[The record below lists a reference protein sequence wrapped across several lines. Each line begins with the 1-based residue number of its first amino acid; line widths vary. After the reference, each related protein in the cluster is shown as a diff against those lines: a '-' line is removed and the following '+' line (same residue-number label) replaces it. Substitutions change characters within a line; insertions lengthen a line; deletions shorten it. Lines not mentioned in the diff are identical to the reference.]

1 MKKKLATNVSQ
12 FYIAKAFW
20 KTFMYKLE
28 YNFDD
33 PSRSSK
39 GSLYWDSTWQNRAD
53 HASRRRSLWNLVQGF
68 SRAVKRFAK
77 EHNIKVKTRAENGSV
92 SVFVEREADALLMLN
107 KYKTNLSAVW
117 VPYNTTQVEML
128 QGDLQATL
136 AFRKTLFGASSSSN
150 GYRYKVQCS
159 VSDEVKKSY
168 DAISA
173 FCSNLNSKDFKAN
186 ENWNKIGKG
195 AKMSYWNTFSMYFNE
210 EQDIMMLKLILGG
223 SDIKILKAVLYS
235 EIDDKVLE

>member
-1 MKKKLATNVSQ
+1 MFSQAQLITIRRAVEVLGKKWGEPITTEYTNGIIEIIDNEIIELVFKHFEKNKIDCSDIKID
-12 FYIAKAFW
+12 FFSEDTTNILIDTASIPPV
-20 KTFMYKLE
+20 KTIIV
-28 YNFDD
+28 NFDETNK
-33 PSRSSK
+33 PM
-39 GSLYWDSTWQNRAD
+39 
-53 HASRRRSLWNLVQGF
+53 
-68 SRAVKRFAK
+68 
-77 EHNIKVKTRAENGSV
+77 NIIEWTNMVN
-92 SVFVEREADALLMLN
+92 N
-107 KYKTNLSAVW
+107 KF
-117 VPYNTTQVEML
+117 NTTQVEML

-159 VSDEVKKSY
+159 VTEEVKKSY
-168 DAISA
+168 DALSA
-173 FCSNLNSKDFKAN
+173 FCSNLDSKDFKAN

-223 SDIKILKAVLYS
+223 SDLKILKAVLYS